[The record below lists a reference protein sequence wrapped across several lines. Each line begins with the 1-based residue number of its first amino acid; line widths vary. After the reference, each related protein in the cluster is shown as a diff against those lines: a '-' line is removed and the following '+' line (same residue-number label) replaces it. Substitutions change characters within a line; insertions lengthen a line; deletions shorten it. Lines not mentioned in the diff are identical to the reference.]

1 MKLGTVFE
9 FYEGSAYRII
19 LERTR
24 VQNTHREPTREAS
37 RNCHCYAEAVGK
49 GRGRN
54 VRRGEL
60 FPSSFSLRLNRLRF
74 PSPLDTK
81 VRSSS
86 VIVAPLWNPGISP
99 SLVCIITQGKYPM
112 RYSRARGNIRSK
124 RDDETAILN
133 NISLLL
139 NYYPII
145 FTIYH
150 DIWVSIFR
158 SR

>member
-1 MKLGTVFE
+1 MVSLDCYNSEGLNIRAATVFE
-9 FYEGSAYRII
+9 FYEGSAHRII
-19 LERTR
+19 LKRTR

-37 RNCHCYAEAVGK
+37 RNCHCYAETVGT

-74 PSPLDTK
+74 PSPLGTK

-99 SLVCIITQGKYPM
+99 SPLRVLLH
-112 RYSRARGNIRSK
+112 RGSTPCDIREPEGMFGQK
-124 RDDETAILN
+124 GMMK
-133 NISLLL
+133 
-139 NYYPII
+139 
-145 FTIYH
+145 
-150 DIWVSIFR
+150 
-158 SR
+158 